1 MYLKIYENGE
11 HILVAAC
18 DSEVL
23 GKTLKYGKSN
33 VEINR
38 DFYEGKEVS
47 EPELQEALEK
57 ATTANL
63 FGEKTIQCAVKCGL
77 IDKGSVIMIDG
88 VPHAQIFRV

>member
-1 MYLKIYENGE
+1 MYLKTYENGE
-11 HILVAAC
+11 HFLVAAC

-23 GKTLKYGKSN
+23 GKTLKHGKST

-38 DFYEGKEVS
+38 DFYGGKEVS
-47 EPELQEALEK
+47 EPELQETLVK

-63 FGEKTIQCAVKCGL
+63 FGEKTIQCAIKCGL
-77 IDKGSVIMIDG
+77 IDQGSVIMIEG

>member
-1 MYLKIYENGE
+1 MYLKTYENGE
-11 HILVAAC
+11 SFLVAAC

-23 GKTLKYGKSN
+23 GKTLKHGKSN

-38 DFYEGKEVS
+38 DFYGGEEVS
-47 EPELQEALEK
+47 EPKLQEVLEK

-63 FGEKTIQCAVKCGL
+63 FGEKTIQCAIKCGL
-77 IDKGSVIMIDG
+77 IDQGSVIVIDG